1 MNVSLFVYCGAAVF
15 VIVNG
20 QSTTDDDIDKD
31 DINRLVDLVAELRAE
46 QAWLRAELNEVKSE
60 LSAMKPRQN
69 KRRLIA
75 AHCDFILLS
84 VWIPV

>member
-1 MNVSLFVYCGAAVF
+1 MNVSFFMYCVVALF

-31 DINRLVDLVAELRAE
+31 DNLLDLVAELRAE
-46 QAWLRAELNEVKSE
+46 QAWLRAELNEVKGE

-69 KRRLIA
+69 KRKLIA
-75 AHCDFILLS
+75 VHYDFTPSSLTLI
-84 VWIPV
+84 